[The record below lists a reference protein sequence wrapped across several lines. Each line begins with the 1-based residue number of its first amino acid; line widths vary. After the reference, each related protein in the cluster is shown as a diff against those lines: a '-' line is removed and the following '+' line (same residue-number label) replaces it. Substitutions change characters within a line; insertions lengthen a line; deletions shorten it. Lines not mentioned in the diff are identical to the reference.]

1 VEKTVEEPKPVPTP
15 EPVPEVK
22 EEQISL
28 SLSKTLLHRNGI
40 NKSKATAAIEN
51 IDGNVTYSVD
61 SNYVRIDKDT
71 GDIAVSGNDGN
82 VNVELQ

>member
-1 VEKTVEEPKPVPTP
+1 MEKTVEEPKPVPTP

-40 NKSKATAAIEN
+40 NIYFIEMVL
-51 IDGNVTYSVD
+51 IKV
-61 SNYVRIDKDT
+61 K
-71 GDIAVSGNDGN
+71 
-82 VNVELQ
+82 LQQQ